1 MSALTKKQLE
11 DVVTGLNQRLDG
23 LLSKITALESMPA
36 RLTHLEA
43 LLEAAALEN
52 ANLRQS
58 LEAKDTTING
68 MLLKMNSLEQYNR
81 SWSIRIN
88 GLAVT
93 SEEEKDSD
101 LVKRKV
107 YDNLLL
113 PILQGAVEQG
123 DLTDVPPVE
132 RVLEAAHVLPA
143 ARDAKTKPIIARF
156 FIRDIRGLVFRHK
169 KDYAPREEATSA
181 DRPGRYVYLFFE
193 DLIKMNFTKMR

>member
-23 LLSKITALESMPA
+23 LLAKISALETIPA

-43 LLEAAALEN
+43 MLEASAVEN
-52 ANLRQS
+52 ASLRQT
-58 LEAKDTTING
+58 LVAKDKTIDG

-81 SWSIRIN
+81 SWSIRIT

-93 SEEEKDSD
+93 SEEEKDSS

-107 YDNLLL
+107 YDHLLL

-156 FIRDIRGLVFRHK
+156 FIRDFRGLVFRHK
-169 KDYAPREEATSA
+169 KDYAPREEATDQAATST
-181 DRPGRYVYLFFE
+181 RSSRISPR
-193 DLIKMNFTKMR
+193 

>member
-68 MLLKMNSLEQYNR
+68 MLIKMNSLEQYNC

-169 KDYAPREEATSA
+169 KDYAPREEATDQAATST
-181 DRPGRYVYLFFE
+181 RSSRISPR
-193 DLIKMNFTKMR
+193 

>member
-23 LLSKITALESMPA
+23 LLSKISALETMPA
-36 RLTHLEA
+36 RLTRLEA
-43 LLEAAALEN
+43 MLEASTAEN
-52 ANLRQS
+52 TSLRQS
-58 LEAKDTTING
+58 LEAKDKAIDG

-93 SEEEKDSD
+93 SEEEKDSS

-107 YDNLLL
+107 YDHLLL

-123 DLTDVPPVE
+123 DLTDVPPC
-132 RVLEAAHVLPA
+132 RASPGSHPRAAC
-143 ARDAKTKPIIARF
+143 
-156 FIRDIRGLVFRHK
+156 
-169 KDYAPREEATSA
+169 SS
-181 DRPGRYVYLFFE
+181 
-193 DLIKMNFTKMR
+193 

>member
-68 MLLKMNSLEQYNR
+68 KLLKMNSLEQYNR

-107 YDNLLL
+107 YNNLLL
-113 PILQGAVEQG
+113 PILQGAVKQG

-132 RVLEAAHVLPA
+132 RVLEAATCCLRLETPRLSRSLPDFLSVTFA
-143 ARDAKTKPIIARF
+143 A
-156 FIRDIRGLVFRHK
+156 L
-169 KDYAPREEATSA
+169 YSATRRTT
-181 DRPGRYVYLFFE
+181 RPGRRPPRPTDPAVTSIRSLR
-193 DLIKMNFTKMR
+193 TSQR

>member
-52 ANLRQS
+52 ANLRPS

-107 YDNLLL
+107 
-113 PILQGAVEQG
+113 
-123 DLTDVPPVE
+123 
-132 RVLEAAHVLPA
+132 
-143 ARDAKTKPIIARF
+143 
-156 FIRDIRGLVFRHK
+156 
-169 KDYAPREEATSA
+169 
-181 DRPGRYVYLFFE
+181 
-193 DLIKMNFTKMR
+193 

>member
-132 RVLEAAHVLPA
+132 RVLEAAHVLPV
-143 ARDAKTKPIIARF
+143 ARDAKTKPIITRY
-156 FIRDIRGLVFRHK
+156 FI
-169 KDYAPREEATSA
+169 
-181 DRPGRYVYLFFE
+181 
-193 DLIKMNFTKMR
+193 

>member
-169 KDYAPREEATSA
+169 KDYAPREEATDQAATST
-181 DRPGRYVYLFFE
+181 RSSRISPR
-193 DLIKMNFTKMR
+193 

>member
-123 DLTDVPPVE
+123 DLTDVPPC
-132 RVLEAAHVLPA
+132 RTSPGSCPRAACGSRRQDQAEHRQIFYSRHLRPCVP
-143 ARDAKTKPIIARF
+143 PQE
-156 FIRDIRGLVFRHK
+156 GLRAQGGGHH
-169 KDYAPREEATSA
+169 
-181 DRPGRYVYLFFE
+181 GRQTQPLRLSVH
-193 DLIKMNFTKMR
+193 